1 MGMEALIGILVS
13 QPIYICIAAVLV
25 IFLFFSLWKKLIK
38 TVIVIALMLVLYMG
52 YLTWTGKESSKI
64 KTEIIEKGKKTIENI
79 DKNVDEHV
87 KQKIKDLSGNL

>member
-1 MGMEALIGILVS
+1 
-13 QPIYICIAAVLV
+13 
-25 IFLFFSLWKKLIK
+25 
-38 TVIVIALMLVLYMG
+38 MLVLYMG

>member
-1 MGMEALIGILVS
+1 MEALIGILVS

-25 IFLFFSLWKKLIK
+25 IFLLFSLWKKLIK

-64 KTEIIEKGKKTIENI
+64 KTEIIEKGKKTIDNI

-87 KQKIKDLSGNL
+87 KQKIKDLSGNP

>member
-25 IFLFFSLWKKLIK
+25 IFLLFSLWKKLIK

-64 KTEIIEKGKKTIENI
+64 KTEIIEKGKKTIDNI

-87 KQKIKDLSGNL
+87 KQKIKDLSGNP